1 MLKAEGGVNTRGDKK
16 KWKKEGAKRKREGR
30 CVLDRRDKQDG
41 QRLKKTKVRYTQ
53 KQQLGMD

>member
-16 KWKKEGAKRKREGR
+16 RWKKGGAKRKREGR